1 MNKRECKKYIR
12 KAFLNLK
19 AQSKKISIENL
30 SMEMDKVI
38 EQEKQVYIAY
48 AKIGLYLIKN
58 SANEITAN
66 EITANEIIKEIDVIP
81 QVYSL
86 DDLLKKAN
94 TI

>member
-1 MNKRECKKYIR
+1 
-12 KAFLNLK
+12 
-19 AQSKKISIENL
+19 
-30 SMEMDKVI
+30 MEMDKVI

-66 EITANEIIKEIDVIP
+66 EIIKEIDVIP

>member
-1 MNKRECKKYIR
+1 MNKRECKKYKR

-66 EITANEIIKEIDVIP
+66 EIIKEIDVIP

>member
-66 EITANEIIKEIDVIP
+66 EIIKEIDVIP

>member
-66 EITANEIIKEIDVIP
+66 EIIKGIDVIP

-86 DDLLKKAN
+86 DDLLRKAN

>member
-58 SANEITAN
+58 SANEIK
-66 EITANEIIKEIDVIP
+66 ANEIIKEIDVIP

>member
-19 AQSKKISIENL
+19 DQSKKISIENL

-66 EITANEIIKEIDVIP
+66 EIIKEIDVIP

>member
-66 EITANEIIKEIDVIP
+66 EIIKEIDVIP

-86 DDLLKKAN
+86 DYLLKKAN

>member
-12 KAFLNLK
+12 KAFLSLK

-66 EITANEIIKEIDVIP
+66 EIIKEIDVIP

>member
-30 SMEMDKVI
+30 YMEMDKVI
-38 EQEKQVYIAY
+38 EQEKQVYIEY

-58 SANEITAN
+58 SAN

>member
-12 KAFLNLK
+12 KAFSNLK
-19 AQSKKISIENL
+19 AQQKKISIENL
-30 SMEMDKVI
+30 SMQMDKVI

-66 EITANEIIKEIDVIP
+66 EIIKEIDVIP

>member
-19 AQSKKISIENL
+19 AQSKKIFIENL

-66 EITANEIIKEIDVIP
+66 EIIKEIDVIP

>member
-12 KAFLNLK
+12 KAFSNLK
-19 AQSKKISIENL
+19 AHQKKISIENL

-66 EITANEIIKEIDVIP
+66 EIIKEIDVIP